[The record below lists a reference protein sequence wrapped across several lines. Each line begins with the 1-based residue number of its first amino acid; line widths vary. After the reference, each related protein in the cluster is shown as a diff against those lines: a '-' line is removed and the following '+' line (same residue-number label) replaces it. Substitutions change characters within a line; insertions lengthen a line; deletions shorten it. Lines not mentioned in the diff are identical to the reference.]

1 MKKDI
6 HPIYYQN
13 AKISCVCGNALTV
26 GAAKEKIE
34 IEVCGKCHPFY
45 TGSQQLL
52 DTAGRAERFAE
63 RRARAVGGLR
73 KKSEKKVAVR
83 EKRKE
88 KMKE

>member
-1 MKKDI
+1 MKKDV
-6 HPIYYQN
+6 HPTYYQN
-13 AKISCVCGNALTV
+13 AKISCVCGSVLAV

-73 KKSEKKVAVR
+73 KKSEKKVAIK

-88 KMKE
+88 KLKK